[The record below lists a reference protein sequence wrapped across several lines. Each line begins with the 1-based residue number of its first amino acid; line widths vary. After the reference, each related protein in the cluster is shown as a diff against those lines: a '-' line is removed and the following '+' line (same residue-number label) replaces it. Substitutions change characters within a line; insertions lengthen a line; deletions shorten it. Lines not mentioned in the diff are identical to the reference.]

1 MQGTINL
8 QLKQGLNSTPKA
20 TGYEAK
26 EAAVLSAFSVG
37 KEDNKHCPNVM
48 GFNQRHFNHNS
59 SEYYDK
65 QLVVKAESH
74 LSPM

>member
-8 QLKQGLNSTPKA
+8 QLKQGLIATPKA
-20 TGYEAK
+20 TAYEGK

-48 GFNQRHFNHNS
+48 GFHPNHF
-59 SEYYDK
+59 E
-65 QLVVKAESH
+65 
-74 LSPM
+74 

>member
-8 QLKQGLNSTPKA
+8 QLKQGLTSTPKA
-20 TGYEAK
+20 AGYEAK

-48 GFNQRHFNHNS
+48 GFHANHFDQHS

-65 QLVVKAESH
+65 QLTAAKTE
-74 LSPM
+74 